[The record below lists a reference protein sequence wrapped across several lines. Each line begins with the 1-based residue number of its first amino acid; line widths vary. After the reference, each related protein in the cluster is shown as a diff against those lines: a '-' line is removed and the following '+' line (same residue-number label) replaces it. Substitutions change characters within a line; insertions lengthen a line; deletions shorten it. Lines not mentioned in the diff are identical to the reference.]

1 VEEVAHQPVQVNVLG
16 TYMLD
21 EGFEVRYHLISAY
34 DDLEACRVLGE
45 GAFLPGLAYAHQARV
60 AHLGVQLAFVH
71 ELDVPRDLK
80 DEKACGHGDLTP
92 RTGDPDP

>member
-1 VEEVAHQPVQVNVLG
+1 VEEVAHQPVQVNVLS

-21 EGFEVRYHLISAY
+21 EGLEVRYHLISAY

-71 ELDVPRDLK
+71 ELDVARDLK
-80 DEKACGHGDLTP
+80 DEKACGYGDLTP